1 MVSELGEDLRMN
13 RNMRPNSPVTL
24 EDEKLDELLSSKEK
38 KIGLSALNVHLNLYV
53 WLPTP

>member
-13 RNMRPNSPVTL
+13 MNMRPNSPVTL